1 MFAYTVVE
9 VGSECDD
16 LICLPVSHTPYQTYQ
31 RGVLTS
37 TLLMNGI
44 Q

>member
-1 MFAYTVVE
+1 MFAYTVIE
-9 VGSECDD
+9 VGPKCDD
-16 LICLPVSHTPYQTYQ
+16 LICLPVSHTPHSKE
-31 RGVLTS
+31 RLTS

>member
-9 VGSECDD
+9 VGTKGDD
-16 LICLPVSHTPYQTYQ
+16 LVCLAISHTPHSKE
-31 RGVLTS
+31 RLTS